1 MDWYEPVDGYL
12 AIPQGPGLG
21 IDPDPAILDTLTV
34 ARAEEKMK
42 IQQIKVNFV
51 RLPLEEPLVGAPYM
65 PGMLR
70 EFFTVQVQTD
80 QGIEGIGVTGFGGKL
95 VRALKAA
102 IEDFGELIKGDDPLR
117 TEQVTEKLRAASA
130 SCGSGIATL
139 AISAIDTALWDIRGK
154 AFGVPLAR
162 LLGGLRDKVPA
173 YASGA
178 LTRTTPN
185 DKLERAASA
194 LVEKGYSQI
203 KTQMAVEGFTPTQEV
218 ERIGLIR
225 DAVGPA
231 VNLMVDI
238 NQRWSVA
245 EAISIGHRVEDL
257 GLGWFE
263 DPTTCDDYQGHA
275 KIADALTTPICA
287 GEYLWGIEP
296 HRQAM
301 SHHAVDIT
309 MLDLLRVG
317 GVTQW
322 MKVAGMAE
330 AFNKPVASHLL
341 PEIHV
346 HLVAAIPNGLVVEY
360 MPWTWRL
367 FDDPPMP
374 VNGEMTVPTG
384 PGLGLKFA
392 ADLFDKYGV
401 S

>member
-1 MDWYEPVDGYL
+1 M
-12 AIPQGPGLG
+12 AISRFRKGRASASIPIQRFWKNCASR
-21 IDPDPAILDTLTV
+21 DP
-34 ARAEEKMK
+34 ENKMK
-42 IQQIKVNFV
+42 IQGIKVNFV

-70 EFFTVQVQTD
+70 EFFTVQLQTD

-95 VRALKAA
+95 VRSLRAA

-117 TEQVTEKLRAASA
+117 TEQVNAKLRAASA
-130 SCGSGIATL
+130 SCGSGIALL

-154 AFGVPLAR
+154 AFGLPLAQ
-162 LLGGLRDKVPA
+162 LLGGTRDKVPA

-185 DKLERAASA
+185 DKIERAASA
-194 LVEKGYSQI
+194 LVEKGYRQV
-203 KTQMAVEGFTPTQEV
+203 KTQMAVEGFTPRQEI
-218 ERIGLIR
+218 ERIRMIR
-225 DAVGPA
+225 DAVGPD

-245 EAISIGHRVEDL
+245 EVISIGHRIEDL
-257 GLGWFE
+257 GLGWLE

-275 KIADALTTPICA
+275 KIADALATPICA

-301 SHHAVDIT
+301 SHHSVDIT
-309 MLDLLRVG
+309 MIDLLRVG
-317 GVTQW
+317 GITPW

-330 AFNKPVASHLL
+330 AHNKPVASHLL

-346 HLVAAIPNGLVVEY
+346 HLIAAIPNGLVVEY

-367 FDDPPMP
+367 FDNPPMP
-374 VNGEMTVPTG
+374 VNGEIAVPTG

-392 ADLFDKYGV
+392 PDLFEKYGV
-401 S
+401 N

>member
-1 MDWYEPVDGYL
+1 M
-12 AIPQGPGLG
+12 
-21 IDPDPAILDTLTV
+21 
-34 ARAEEKMK
+34 MK
-42 IQQIKVNFV
+42 IREIKVNFV

-80 QGIEGIGVTGFGGKL
+80 EGIEGIGVTGFGGKL

-102 IEDFGELIKGDDPLR
+102 IEDFGELIRDDDPLR
-117 TEQVTEKLRAASA
+117 TEQVTAKLRAASA

-203 KTQMAVEGFTPTQEV
+203 KTQMAVEGFTPAQEV
-218 ERIGLIR
+218 ERVSLIR
-225 DAVGPA
+225 DAVGPD

-245 EAISIGHRVEDL
+245 EAISIGHRVEGL
-257 GLGWFE
+257 GLGWLE
-263 DPTTCDDYQGHA
+263 DPTTCDDYQGLA

-301 SHHAVDIT
+301 SHHSVDIT
-309 MLDLLRVG
+309 MIDLLRVG

-322 MKVAGMAE
+322 MKVAGIGGGLQQACSQPLAAGNPSAPGRRRAKRTGRRIHAVDLAPVRQSADAGQRRNDRASRTRARAE
-330 AFNKPVASHLL
+330 IRARPVRQIRHQLAKSLRTPLNAL
-341 PEIHV
+341 PSPRERSEWWEGSGMGRYPQEPQ
-346 HLVAAIPNGLVVEY
+346 LQ
-360 MPWTWRL
+360 
-367 FDDPPMP
+367 
-374 VNGEMTVPTG
+374 
-384 PGLGLKFA
+384 
-392 ADLFDKYGV
+392 
-401 S
+401 

>member
-1 MDWYEPVDGYL
+1 
-12 AIPQGPGLG
+12 
-21 IDPDPAILDTLTV
+21 
-34 ARAEEKMK
+34 MK

-80 QGIEGIGVTGFGGKL
+80 DGIEGIGITGFGGKL
-95 VRALKAA
+95 VRSLRAA
-102 IEDFGELIKGDDPLR
+102 MEDFGELIKGDDPLR
-117 TEQVTEKLRAASA
+117 TEQVTGKMRAASA
-130 SCGSGIATL
+130 SCGPGGVAAL
-139 AISAIDTALWDIRGK
+139 AISAIDIALWDIRGK

-162 LLGGLRDKVPA
+162 LLGGMRDKVPA

-178 LTRTTPN
+178 LTRTTPT

-194 LVEKGYSQI
+194 LVEKGYTQI
-203 KTQMAVEGFTPTQEV
+203 KTQMAVERLNPAQEV
-218 ERIGLIR
+218 ERIRLIR
-225 DAVGPA
+225 GAVGPD

-257 GLGWFE
+257 GLGWLE
-263 DPTTCDDYQGHA
+263 DPTRHDDYQGLA
-275 KIADALTTPICA
+275 QIADALTTPVCA

-296 HRQAM
+296 HRQLM
-301 SHHAVDIT
+301 THHSVDIV
-309 MLDLLRVG
+309 MIDLLRAG

-322 MKVAGMAE
+322 MKIANMAE
-330 AFNKPVASHLL
+330 AFNMPVASHLL

-346 HLVAAIPNGLVVEY
+346 HLIAAIPNGLVVEY

-367 FDDPPMP
+367 FEDPPMP
-374 VNGEMTVPTG
+374 VKGEMTVPAG
-384 PGLGLKFA
+384 PGLGLKLA
-392 ADLFDKYGV
+392 PELFEKYGV
-401 S
+401 N